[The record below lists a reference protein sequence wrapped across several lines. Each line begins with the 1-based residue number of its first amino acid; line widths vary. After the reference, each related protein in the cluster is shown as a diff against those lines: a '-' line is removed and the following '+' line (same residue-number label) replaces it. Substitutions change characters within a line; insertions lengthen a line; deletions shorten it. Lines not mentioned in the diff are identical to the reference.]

1 MIPAGA
7 TVVDIGAGHGDTTNA
22 LLDSGFAVTAIEP
35 VGRMRRIGKQ
45 AAPRATWTSA
55 TGEATRLDPE
65 SVDAVVSSFGSM
77 YCDPVKGPA
86 EWDRILRPDGAL
98 VMAVFT
104 DEGFQATMTNRMME
118 IFSPKSSSIPP
129 HVLWGRPEVARD
141 RLVAHFHDIALTE
154 RTMNWDFDGV
164 EAGMDFYLHGSPVHA
179 WSLHSCRSTAQ
190 RDNLLAALRD
200 YLAEHVDADGHVR
213 AQLHYCVIS
222 AIRHRR

>member
-45 AAPRATWTSA
+45 AAPRATWSSA

-118 IFSPKSSSIPP
+118 IF
-129 HVLWGRPEVARD
+129 
-141 RLVAHFHDIALTE
+141 
-154 RTMNWDFDGV
+154 
-164 EAGMDFYLHGSPVHA
+164 
-179 WSLHSCRSTAQ
+179 
-190 RDNLLAALRD
+190 
-200 YLAEHVDADGHVR
+200 
-213 AQLHYCVIS
+213 
-222 AIRHRR
+222 